1 MLPTLTPCLTL
12 SSLFLSTVRERQEE
26 QEKDVEEEKDCSS
39 SKSSNS
45 VWNEWNSEQASGR
58 MLEEG
63 PSHVTALKKF
73 HKIKQ

>member
-1 MLPTLTPCLTL
+1 M
-12 SSLFLSTVRERQEE
+12 RERQEE

-45 VWNEWNSEQASGR
+45 VSNEWNSEQASGR

-73 HKIKQ
+73 HKIKQQFD